1 MNAMTGSTLGTWIV
15 IGFVFFALTMLAFVD
30 VARKDFGTTGKKAL
44 WAIVALIP
52 FVGWLIYFVLGMRRG
67 TVPTREEQ

>member
-1 MNAMTGSTLGTWIV
+1 MNGLTSSTLGTWVV
-15 IGFVFFALTMLAFVD
+15 IGFVFFTLTMLAFVD

-52 FVGWLIYFVLGMRRG
+52 FVGWLLYLVLGMRKG
-67 TVPTREEQ
+67 SVTKAE

>member
-1 MNAMTGSTLGTWIV
+1 MNGLTSSTLGTWIV

-44 WAIVALIP
+44 WAVVALIP
-52 FVGWLIYFVLGMRRG
+52 FVGWFIYLVLGMRRG
-67 TVPTREEQ
+67 SVTKTE